1 MGKTREES
9 ATIPQAQNSLVSLE
23 SPEERTQRR
32 QANWESVQQMSK
44 NSHDVHINS
53 YHVLETCIREGAHLR
68 MPASS
73 QCYDLRKLCLHE
85 RWAAKWNV

>member
-9 ATIPQAQNSLVSLE
+9 AMIPQAQNSLVSLE

-44 NSHDVHINS
+44 NSQDVHINA
-53 YHVLETCIREGAHLR
+53 YHVFGTSIREGAGPHLR
-68 MPASS
+68 MPASRHRQWQLS
-73 QCYDLRKLCLHE
+73 LHE
-85 RWAAKWNV
+85 R